1 MPRLLSS
8 GRSEMEE
15 KDKWLEWAVRL
26 QSIVQNGLAYSKDV
40 FDIERFE
47 EVRQIAA
54 AILASQSELP
64 FEKIEELFCN
74 ESGYQT
80 PKLDTRAAIFKDGKI
95 LLVQES
101 DERWALPGGW
111 CDVDQSIMDN
121 TIKEVKE
128 EAGLDVRAEKVIAIL
143 DKAKNNPGKSAH
155 HVTKVFILCTNLGG
169 NFVANAETIGYD
181 YFEVDNLPT
190 LSEGKTTAQQ
200 IALCFE
206 AEADE
211 HWQTRFD

>member
-1 MPRLLSS
+1 MTD
-8 GRSEMEE
+8 
-15 KDKWLEWAVRL
+15 KDQWLEWAIRL
-26 QSIVQNGLAYSKDV
+26 QSLAQNGLAYSKDV
-40 FDIERFE
+40 FDIQRFE
-47 EVRQIAA
+47 EIRQIAA
-54 AILASQSELP
+54 EMLVTPSGLP
-64 FEKIEELFCN
+64 LEKVEELFCN

-80 PKLDTRAAIFKDGKI
+80 PKIDTRAAIFKDGKI

-101 DERWALPGGW
+101 DGRWALPGGW
-111 CDVDQSIMDN
+111 CDVDQSVMDN

-143 DKAKNNPGKSAH
+143 DKAKNNPAQSAH
-155 HVTKVFILCTNLGG
+155 RVTKIFILCKSLGG
-169 NFVANAETIGYD
+169 AFVPNAETVASD
-181 YFEVDNLPT
+181 YFALDELPV

>member
-1 MPRLLSS
+1 MT
-8 GRSEMEE
+8 
-15 KDKWLEWAVRL
+15 DKNQWLEWAVRL
-26 QSIVQNGLAYSKDV
+26 QSLAQNGLAYSKDA
-40 FDIERFE
+40 FDIQRFE
-47 EVRQIAA
+47 EIRQIAA
-54 AILASQSELP
+54 EMLVTPSGLP
-64 FEKIEELFCN
+64 LEKVEELFCN

-80 PKLDTRAAIFKDGKI
+80 PKIDTRAAIFEDGKI

-101 DERWALPGGW
+101 DGRWALPGGW
-111 CDVDQSIMDN
+111 CDVDQSVRDN
-121 TIKEVKE
+121 TIKEVRE

-143 DKAKNNPGKSAH
+143 DKAKNNPAKSAH
-155 HVTKVFILCTNLGG
+155 RVTKIFILCKSLGG
-169 NFVANAETIGYD
+169 AFVPNAETVASD
-181 YFEVDNLPT
+181 YFALDELPV

>member
-1 MPRLLSS
+1 MTD
-8 GRSEMEE
+8 
-15 KDKWLEWAVRL
+15 KDQWLEWAIRL
-26 QSIVQNGLAYSKDV
+26 QSLAQNGLAYSKDV
-40 FDIERFE
+40 FDIQRFE
-47 EVRQIAA
+47 EIRQIAA
-54 AILASQSELP
+54 EMLVTPSGLP
-64 FEKIEELFCN
+64 LEKVEELFCN

-80 PKLDTRAAIFKDGKI
+80 PKIDTRAAIFKDGKI

-101 DERWALPGGW
+101 DGRWALPGGW
-111 CDVDQSIMDN
+111 CDVDQSVMDN

-128 EAGLDVRAEKVIAIL
+128 EAGLDVSAEKVIAIL
-143 DKAKNNPGKSAH
+143 DKAKNNPAKSAH
-155 HVTKVFILCTNLGG
+155 RVTKVFILCKSLGG
-169 NFVANAETIGYD
+169 AFVPNAETVTSD
-181 YFEVDNLPT
+181 YFALDELPV

>member
-1 MPRLLSS
+1 MT
-8 GRSEMEE
+8 
-15 KDKWLEWAVRL
+15 DKNQWLEWAVRL
-26 QSIVQNGLAYSKDV
+26 QSLAQNGLAYSKDV
-40 FDIERFE
+40 FDIQRFE
-47 EVRQIAA
+47 EIRQIAA
-54 AILASQSELP
+54 EMLVSPSGLP
-64 FEKIEELFCN
+64 LEKVEELFCN

-80 PKLDTRAAIFKDGKI
+80 PKIDTRAAIFKDGRI

-101 DERWALPGGW
+101 DGRWALPGGW
-111 CDVDQSIMDN
+111 CDVDQSVMDN

-128 EAGLDVRAEKVIAIL
+128 EAGLDVSAEKVIAIL
-143 DKAKNNPGKSAH
+143 DKAKNNPAKSAH
-155 HVTKVFILCTNLGG
+155 RVTKVFILCKSLGG
-169 NFVANAETIGYD
+169 AFVPNAETVTSD
-181 YFEVDNLPT
+181 YFALDELPV

>member
-1 MPRLLSS
+1 MT
-8 GRSEMEE
+8 
-15 KDKWLEWAVRL
+15 DKNQWLEWAIRL
-26 QSIVQNGLAYSKDV
+26 QSIAQNGLAYSKDV
-40 FDIERFE
+40 FDIQRFE
-47 EVRQIAA
+47 EIRQIAA
-54 AILASQSELP
+54 EMLVTPSGLP
-64 FEKIEELFCN
+64 LEKVEELFCN

-80 PKLDTRAAIFKDGKI
+80 PKIDTRAAIFKDGKI

-101 DERWALPGGW
+101 DGRWALPGGW
-111 CDVDQSIMDN
+111 CDVDQSVMDN

-143 DKAKNNPGKSAH
+143 DKAKNNPAKSAH
-155 HVTKVFILCTNLGG
+155 RVTKVFILCKSLGG
-169 NFVANAETIGYD
+169 AFVPNAETVTSD
-181 YFEVDNLPT
+181 YFALDELPV

>member
-1 MPRLLSS
+1 MT
-8 GRSEMEE
+8 
-15 KDKWLEWAVRL
+15 DKNQWLEWAIRL
-26 QSIVQNGLAYSKDV
+26 QSLAQSGLAYSKDV
-40 FDIERFE
+40 FDIQRFE
-47 EVRQIAA
+47 EIRQIAA
-54 AILASQSELP
+54 EMLVSPSGLP
-64 FEKIEELFCN
+64 LEKVEELFCN

-80 PKLDTRAAIFKDGKI
+80 PKIDTRAAIFKDGRI

-101 DERWALPGGW
+101 DGRWALPGGW
-111 CDVDQSIMDN
+111 CDVDQSVMDN

-143 DKAKNNPGKSAH
+143 DKAKNNPARSAH
-155 HVTKVFILCTNLGG
+155 RVTKIFILCKSLGG
-169 NFVANAETIGYD
+169 AFVPNAETVASD
-181 YFEVDNLPT
+181 YFALDELPV

-206 AEADE
+206 AAADE

>member
-1 MPRLLSS
+1 MT
-8 GRSEMEE
+8 
-15 KDKWLEWAVRL
+15 DKNQWLEWAVRL
-26 QSIVQNGLAYSKDV
+26 QSLAQSGLAYSKDI
-40 FDIERFE
+40 FDIQRFE
-47 EVRQIAA
+47 EIRQIAA
-54 AILASQSELP
+54 EMLVSPSGLP
-64 FEKIEELFCN
+64 LEKVEELFCN

-80 PKLDTRAAIFKDGKI
+80 PKIDTRAAIFKDGRI

-101 DERWALPGGW
+101 DGRWALPGGW
-111 CDVDQSIMDN
+111 CDVDQSVMDN

-128 EAGLDVRAEKVIAIL
+128 EAGLDVSAEKVIAIL
-143 DKAKNNPGKSAH
+143 DKAKNNPARSAH
-155 HVTKVFILCTNLGG
+155 RVTKIFILCKSLGG
-169 NFVANAETIGYD
+169 AFVPNAETVASD
-181 YFEVDNLPT
+181 YFSLDELPV

>member
-1 MPRLLSS
+1 MT
-8 GRSEMEE
+8 
-15 KDKWLEWAVRL
+15 DKNQWLEWAVRL
-26 QSIVQNGLAYSKDV
+26 QSLAQNGLAYSKDV
-40 FDIERFE
+40 FDIQRFE
-47 EVRQIAA
+47 EIRQIAA
-54 AILASQSELP
+54 EMLVSHSGLP
-64 FEKIEELFCN
+64 LEKVEELFCN

-80 PKLDTRAAIFKDGKI
+80 PKIDTRAAIFKDGRI

-101 DERWALPGGW
+101 DGRWALPGGW
-111 CDVDQSIMDN
+111 CDVDQSVMDN

-143 DKAKNNPGKSAH
+143 DKAKNNPARSAH
-155 HVTKVFILCTNLGG
+155 RVTKIFILCKSLGG
-169 NFVANAETIGYD
+169 AFVPNAETVASD
-181 YFEVDNLPT
+181 YFALDELPV

>member
-1 MPRLLSS
+1 MLVSPS
-8 GRSEMEE
+8 GLPLE
-15 KDKWLEWAVRL
+15 KV
-26 QSIVQNGLAYSKDV
+26 
-40 FDIERFE
+40 
-47 EVRQIAA
+47 
-54 AILASQSELP
+54 
-64 FEKIEELFCN
+64 EELFCN

-80 PKLDTRAAIFKDGKI
+80 PKIDTRAAIFKDGKI

-101 DERWALPGGW
+101 DGRWALPGGW
-111 CDVDQSIMDN
+111 CDVDQSVMDN

-143 DKAKNNPGKSAH
+143 DKAKNNPARSAH
-155 HVTKVFILCTNLGG
+155 RVTKVFILCKSLGG
-169 NFVANAETIGYD
+169 TFVPNAETVASD
-181 YFEVDNLPT
+181 YFALDKLPV

-206 AEADE
+206 AAADE

>member
-1 MPRLLSS
+1 MTD
-8 GRSEMEE
+8 
-15 KDKWLEWAVRL
+15 KDQWLEWAIRL
-26 QSIVQNGLAYSKDV
+26 QSLAQNGLAYSKDV
-40 FDIERFE
+40 FDIQRFE
-47 EVRQIAA
+47 EIRQIAA
-54 AILASQSELP
+54 EMLVTPSGLP
-64 FEKIEELFCN
+64 LEKVEELFCN

-80 PKLDTRAAIFKDGKI
+80 PKIDTRAAIFKDGKI

-101 DERWALPGGW
+101 DGRWALPGGW
-111 CDVDQSIMDN
+111 CDVDQSVMDN

-143 DKAKNNPGKSAH
+143 DKAKNNPARSAH
-155 HVTKVFILCTNLGG
+155 RVTKVFILCKSLGG
-169 NFVANAETIGYD
+169 AFVPNAETVASD
-181 YFEVDNLPT
+181 YFALDKLPV

-206 AEADE
+206 AAADE

>member
-1 MPRLLSS
+1 MT
-8 GRSEMEE
+8 
-15 KDKWLEWAVRL
+15 DKEQWLEWAIRL
-26 QSIVQNGLAYSKDV
+26 QSLAQSGLAYSKDV
-40 FDIERFE
+40 FDTQRFE
-47 EVRQIAA
+47 EIRHIAA
-54 AILASQSELP
+54 DMLVSPSGLP
-64 FEKIEELFCN
+64 LEKVEELFCN

-80 PKLDTRAAIFKDGKI
+80 PKIDTRAAIFKDGRI

-101 DERWALPGGW
+101 DGRWALPGGW
-111 CDVDQSIMDN
+111 CDVDQSVMDN

-128 EAGLDVRAEKVIAIL
+128 EAGLDVSAEKVIAIL
-143 DKAKNNPGKSAH
+143 DKAKNNPAKSAH
-155 HVTKVFILCTNLGG
+155 RVTKIFILCKSLGG
-169 NFVANAETIGYD
+169 AFVPNAETVASD
-181 YFEVDNLPT
+181 YFALDELPV

>member
-1 MPRLLSS
+1 MTD
-8 GRSEMEE
+8 
-15 KDKWLEWAVRL
+15 KDQWLEWAVRL
-26 QSIVQNGLAYSKDV
+26 QSLAQNGLAYSKDV
-40 FDIERFE
+40 FDIQRFE
-47 EVRQIAA
+47 EIRQIAA
-54 AILASQSELP
+54 EMLVTPSGLP
-64 FEKIEELFCN
+64 LEKVEELFCN

-80 PKLDTRAAIFKDGKI
+80 PKIDTRAAIFKDGKI

-101 DERWALPGGW
+101 DGRWALPGGW
-111 CDVDQSIMDN
+111 CDVDQSVMDN

-128 EAGLDVRAEKVIAIL
+128 EAGLDVSAEKVIAIL
-143 DKAKNNPGKSAH
+143 DKAKNNPAKSAH
-155 HVTKVFILCTNLGG
+155 RVTKVFILCKSLGG
-169 NFVANAETIGYD
+169 AFVPNAETVTSD
-181 YFEVDNLPT
+181 YFALDELPV

>member
-1 MPRLLSS
+1 MTD
-8 GRSEMEE
+8 
-15 KDKWLEWAVRL
+15 KDQWLEWAIRL
-26 QSIVQNGLAYSKDV
+26 QSLAQNGLAYSKDV
-40 FDIERFE
+40 FDIQRFE
-47 EVRQIAA
+47 EIRQIAA
-54 AILASQSELP
+54 EMLVTPSGLP
-64 FEKIEELFCN
+64 LEKVEELFCN

-80 PKLDTRAAIFKDGKI
+80 PKIDTRAAIFKDGRI

-101 DERWALPGGW
+101 DGRWALPGGW
-111 CDVDQSIMDN
+111 CDVDQSVMDN

-143 DKAKNNPGKSAH
+143 DKAKNNPARSAH
-155 HVTKVFILCTNLGG
+155 RVTKIFILCKSLGG
-169 NFVANAETIGYD
+169 AFVPNAETVASD
-181 YFEVDNLPT
+181 YFALDELPV

-206 AEADE
+206 AAADE

>member
-1 MPRLLSS
+1 MTD
-8 GRSEMEE
+8 
-15 KDKWLEWAVRL
+15 KDQWLEWAVCL
-26 QSIVQNGLAYSKDV
+26 QSLAQSGLAYSKDI
-40 FDIERFE
+40 FDIQRFE
-47 EVRQIAA
+47 EIRQIAA
-54 AILASQSELP
+54 EMLVSPSGLP
-64 FEKIEELFCN
+64 LEKVEELFCN

-80 PKLDTRAAIFKDGKI
+80 PKIDTRAAIFKDGKI

-101 DERWALPGGW
+101 DGRWALPGGW
-111 CDVDQSIMDN
+111 CDVDQSVMDN

-143 DKAKNNPGKSAH
+143 DKAKNNPGRSAH
-155 HVTKVFILCTNLGG
+155 RVTKVFILCKSLGG
-169 NFVANAETIGYD
+169 SFVPNVETVASD
-181 YFEVDNLPT
+181 YFALDELPV

-206 AEADE
+206 AAADE